1 VGTPPQFDRSA
12 PEAAL
17 SDGRPAGKS
26 LVGGRFRDHLQPA
39 SLSAIS

>member
-1 VGTPPQFDRSA
+1 MKFFDRSA
-12 PEAAL
+12 PKAAL